1 MSRGR
6 ERVVALVDMDCFFAQ
21 VEQRREPRLRG
32 QPCAVVQYD
41 AWRGGGII
49 AVSYEARAF
58 GISRGMRADE
68 AQKRCPQLVVARVPE
83 AYGKADLSRYREAS
97 VEVMKVMS
105 RFAVIER
112 ASIDEAYMDLTSAV
126 QERLKKMQGQPIL
139 AERLP
144 TTYIQGLPNVSTT
157 AAKNKSVDC
166 KEDLRQCGLHQWLE
180 SLPFADISCPELQ
193 LTVGAVIVEEMRAAV
208 EAVTGLRCSAGIS
221 HNKALAKLAC
231 GLNKPNR
238 QTLVSQGSVSQ
249 LFSYMPISSIR
260 HLGGKLGA
268 SIADVLG
275 VEYMGQLTIFS
286 ESQLQTRFGDKTGSW
301 LYDLCRGIEQEPVKP
316 RQLPKSIGCSKNFPG
331 KAALTT
337 QKQVQHWL
345 LQMALELEERL
356 SKDRD
361 QVRRGLRVFCL
372 SCCGAEPEAAGSS
385 LPELSDT
392 SLGDVVTVNCRVAKQ
407 LTVSIRML
415 GDQRASGLS
424 RCCALPRYDA
434 HKISSDAFMII
445 RNCNV
450 AGAQQAAWSPPL
462 TFLHIYASK
471 FSEAPTLSPAGIAA
485 FLTSDAQ
492 CTLPAGTNATSPNVK
507 CTGSPRKEP
516 SKKPMNAIESFF
528 RKAAERQRAR
538 VTTGPCLPGVPSAEA
553 ELSVPDTC
561 GQSERDGLILGKSQT
576 PEALARHSPK
586 GGSSPTPYRLL
597 PPEELLPY
605 PAEMPSA
612 DLASRSTLKTESAG
626 TAASQLPEW
635 KEQSLPPSA
644 GFSQGRA
651 SSPDQLHCEKCGQR
665 VPVWELLEHMDY
677 HFAVELQS
685 SFSKPSPLRAP
696 AAASSSPAKSKSKAK
711 SPGGSSAKRP
721 RQGVT
726 RTLEFFFKRL
736 PP

>member
-6 ERVVALVDMDCFFAQ
+6 ERVVALADMDCFFAQ

-32 QPCAVVQYD
+32 RPCAVVQYD
-41 AWRGGGII
+41 AWRGGGVI

-68 AQKRCPQLVVARVPE
+68 AQKRCPQLVLARVPE

-126 QERLKKMQGQPIL
+126 QERLKKMQGQPIP
-139 AERLP
+139 AEMLP

-157 AAKNKSVDC
+157 AAKKKNVDC
-166 KEDLRQCGLHQWLE
+166 KEDLRQRGLHQWLE
-180 SLPFADISCPELQ
+180 SLPFGDISCPELQ

-208 EAVTGLRCSAGIS
+208 EAVTGLSCSAGIS
-221 HNKALAKLAC
+221 HNK
-231 GLNKPNR
+231 
-238 QTLVSQGSVSQ
+238 
-249 LFSYMPISSIR
+249 
-260 HLGGKLGA
+260 
-268 SIADVLG
+268 
-275 VEYMGQLTIFS
+275 
-286 ESQLQTRFGDKTGSW
+286 
-301 LYDLCRGIEQEPVKP
+301 
-316 RQLPKSIGCSKNFPG
+316 
-331 KAALTT
+331 
-337 QKQVQHWL
+337 
-345 LQMALELEERL
+345 
-356 SKDRD
+356 
-361 QVRRGLRVFCL
+361 
-372 SCCGAEPEAAGSS
+372 
-385 LPELSDT
+385 
-392 SLGDVVTVNCRVAKQ
+392 NCRVAKQ
-407 LTVSIRML
+407 LTVSIRMQ
-415 GDQRASGLS
+415 GDQRASALS

-450 AGAQQAAWSPPL
+450 AGAQEAAWSPPL

-492 CTLPAGTNATSPNVK
+492 CILPAGTNATSPNAK

-528 RKAAERQRAR
+528 RKAAERQQAR
-538 VTTGPCLPGVPSAEA
+538 VARGPCLPGVPSAEA
-553 ELSVPDTC
+553 ELSVPDPC
-561 GQSERDGLILGKSQT
+561 GHSEREGLILGKSQT
-576 PEALARHSPK
+576 PEALVRHSPK
-586 GGSSPTPYRLL
+586 GGSSPSPYRWL
-597 PPEELLPY
+597 PPEALLPY
-605 PAEMPSA
+605 PAETPSA
-612 DLASRSTLKTESAG
+612 GPASRSTLKTESAG
-626 TAASQLPEW
+626 AAASELPEW

-644 GFSQGRA
+644 GFAQGPA
-651 SSPDQLHCEKCGQR
+651 SSPADQLHCEKCGQQ

-685 SFSKPSPLRAP
+685 SFSEPSPLRAP
-696 AAASSSPAKSKSKAK
+696 AASPSSPAKSKTKAK
-711 SPGGSSAKRP
+711 TLSGSSAKRP

>member
-68 AQKRCPQLVVARVPE
+68 AQKRCPQLVLARVPE

-112 ASIDEAYMDLTSAV
+112 ASIDEAYMDLSSAV

-221 HNKALAKLAC
+221 HNKPAPGREAGCLH
-231 GLNKPNR
+231 R
-238 QTLVSQGSVSQ
+238 
-249 LFSYMPISSIR
+249 R
-260 HLGGKLGA
+260 
-268 SIADVLG
+268 
-275 VEYMGQLTIFS
+275 
-286 ESQLQTRFGDKTGSW
+286 RTGSGVHGAADPIQRVTAPNS
-301 LYDLCRGIEQEPVKP
+301 LR
-316 RQLPKSIGCSKNFPG
+316 RQDW
-331 KAALTT
+331 
-337 QKQVQHWL
+337 VQHWL

-361 QVRRGLRVFCL
+361 Q
-372 SCCGAEPEAAGSS
+372 
-385 LPELSDT
+385 
-392 SLGDVVTVNCRVAKQ
+392 NCRVAKQ

-516 SKKPMNAIESFF
+516 SKKPINAIESFF

-538 VTTGPCLPGVPSAEA
+538 VATGPCLPSVPSAEA
-553 ELSVPDTC
+553 ELSVPDPC

-586 GGSSPTPYRLL
+586 DGSSPSPYRLL
-597 PPEELLPY
+597 PSEELLPY
-605 PAEMPSA
+605 PAETPSA
-612 DLASRSTLKTESAG
+612 DPASRSTLKTESAG

-635 KEQSLPPSA
+635 KEQSLPSSA
-644 GFSQGRA
+644 GFSQGPA
-651 SSPDQLHCEKCGQR
+651 SSPDQLHCEKCGQQ

-685 SFSKPSPLRAP
+685 SFSEPSPLRAP